1 MVQGADAGARAVP
14 PALKTFGTGWSA
26 SIFNETEQT
35 ILEHAVPS
43 GTVGVMTHFWIT
55 GMEQTV
61 HRPGPF
67 FSSNGTD
74 NVTVRYYID
83 GGQEPSIEF
92 RPPMAAGVGF
102 SDANADGDPTGMA
115 HRLIGRAGMAAGTC
129 CLPVT
134 VSVSASASASTSA
147 SASVS
152 LSLCLSVPLSLC
164 PSVPLSLCDSVSVSL
179 SLCLSVSVCVNDIV
193 LRWTGQVHQFEDS
206 VWGVRPRD
214 HCQEWTSWAIWMA
227 PGPLVRHRA
236 RL

>member
-83 GGQEPSIEF
+83 GEQEPSIEF

-115 HRLIGRAGMAAGTC
+115 HRLIGRAGMGGWYLLPAC
-129 CLPVT
+129 HCHCLCLCLCLCLNLCLCLCVP
-134 VSVSASASASTSA
+134 
-147 SASVS
+147 VS
-152 LSLCLSVPLSLC
+152 LSLCV
-164 PSVPLSLCDSVSVSL
+164 SVPLSLCDSVSVSL

-227 PGPLVRHRA
+227 PGPLVRHCA